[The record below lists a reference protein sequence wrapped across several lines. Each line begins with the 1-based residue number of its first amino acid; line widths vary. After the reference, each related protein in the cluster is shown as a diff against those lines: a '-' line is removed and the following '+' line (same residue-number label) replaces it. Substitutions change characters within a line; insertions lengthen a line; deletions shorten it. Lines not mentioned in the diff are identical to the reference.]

1 MDGGRIQSASSIEEQ
16 STALRNYV
24 KDAWTCKGVA
34 IQATGR
40 RCFTVSLPQEMQNF
54 DEFIAGK
61 FACPSVF
68 LHPPSRLAMAIPK
81 SCTRPDTLF
90 SLRGV
95 PSQCVGVWKNI
106 LSTPT
111 LSARHGHPKI
121 LHTSR
126 HPGCSQGVPFR
137 DGAPSGSDGTCAGIR
152 ARGGAV
158 DLALSTDAMKCTV
171 WCANAMPRRET
182 TEGHRSGSPPGL
194 VFVIAM
200 GTLGIGLA
208 AAQLLHV

>member
-68 LHPPSRLAMAIPK
+68 FA
-81 SCTRPDTLF
+81 
-90 SLRGV
+90 
-95 PSQCVGVWKNI
+95 
-106 LSTPT
+106 PT
-111 LSARHGHPKI
+111 LSARQSHPKI

-126 HPGCSQGVPFR
+126 HFVSILGVPFQCGHLGKHFAR
-137 DGAPSGSDGTCAGIR
+137 RARAPLKSCTRPDTFEAPTLLGAPGPS
-152 ARGGAV
+152 
-158 DLALSTDAMKCTV
+158 
-171 WCANAMPRRET
+171 
-182 TEGHRSGSPPGL
+182 
-194 VFVIAM
+194 
-200 GTLGIGLA
+200 
-208 AAQLLHV
+208 